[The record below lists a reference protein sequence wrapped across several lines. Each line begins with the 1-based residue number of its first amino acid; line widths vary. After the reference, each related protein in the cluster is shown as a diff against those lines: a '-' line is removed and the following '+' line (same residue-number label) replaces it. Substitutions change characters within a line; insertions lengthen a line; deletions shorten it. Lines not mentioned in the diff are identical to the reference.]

1 MNDFLVVFFLIE
13 EFNKYMELCVLSL
26 LYTIQYNNILY

>member
-13 EFNKYMELCVLSL
+13 DFNKYMELCVLLL
-26 LYTIQYNNILY
+26 LYRIQYNNNLY